1 MSMMSAGGAMNYD
14 FLSFTNYKYSQL
26 KGDRVM
32 NMRLPLNQTKA
43 KSVICIPTDSS
54 VYTPQQIIAGENS
67 TGTYQFPDVD
77 AYPSADAPSNYTYL
91 ETIDDCDR
99 GNVSN
104 RSGLV
109 GICDEATDYQFFYNG
124 QLNPSRP
131 VQLDKLSRRVAVQQ
145 QPLAEN
151 EKALAMAGI
160 QPLSFMKF
168 RENFFIG
175 RALALQQGVYNTAG
189 RDFNLQVNY
198 QGTRE
203 PQKNKLWNNYVSHI
217 RRIVVQGDSVMVQ
230 I

>member
-1 MSMMSAGGAMNYD
+1 MNYD
-14 FLSFTNYKYSQL
+14 MLSFTNYKYSQL

-43 KSVICIPTDSS
+43 KSILCIPTDSS
-54 VYTPQQIIAGENS
+54 VYTTRQLLAGVPDADPTKYKQQAGAYPAFDMDD
-67 TGTYQFPDVD
+67 TLTYQ
-77 AYPSADAPSNYTYL
+77 

-99 GNVSN
+99 GLLAN

-109 GICDEATDYQFFYNG
+109 GIADEASDYQFFYNG
-124 QLNPSRP
+124 QLNPNRP
-131 VQLDKLSRRVAVQQ
+131 VDLTKISRRIGVQQ
-145 QPLAEN
+145 QPLIEN

-160 QPLSFMKF
+160 TPLSFMKF

-175 RALALQQGVYNTAG
+175 RALALQQGVYNTSG

-198 QGTRE
+198 QGTRT
-203 PQKNKLWNNYVSHI
+203 PVKNKLWNNFVAHI
-217 RRIVVQGDSVMVQ
+217 RRIVVQGDSVVVQ